1 MPPRAA
7 RKTAVPLPERLRR
20 LPSVDELLAH
30 DRLRELIEEVGR
42 PLVVAAARQT
52 VATLRGEIRRGLAET
67 ELAVRLAHLEQEVAA
82 ETRELLGLSLRPVIN
97 ATGVVLHTNLGRA
110 PLSRAAAERVAAVAT
125 QYSNLEFDLGRGA
138 RGRRDVHAGKFLDR
152 LLGAEASL
160 VVNNNAAAVLL
171 ALNTLAAGGEVVVSR
186 GELIEIGESF
196 RIPDIL
202 ARSGAKLVEV
212 GTTNRTRLAD
222 YARAI
227 TRQTRLVLRVHP
239 SNFRLVG
246 FTERP
251 ALEELAQLARHKRL
265 PLVEDLGSGLLVDL
279 APQGLDEPLAAA
291 SLGAGVDLVTF
302 SGDKLLGGPQAGIL
316 AGKRKLVEACR
327 RNPLFRALR
336 VDKMTY
342 AALEATLASFLRGAA
357 DDVPALRMI
366 RLTAEEIGARAETL
380 RAELAPALAGRAEVS
395 VRAGESVAGG
405 GSTPGT
411 ALPTK
416 LLVVAPRAMSAAEL
430 AARLRR
436 PDASGRPPVIARVEA
451 DRVLFDLRTVFP
463 EQEAALVAAL
473 RAALRD

>member
-1 MPPRAA
+1 M
-7 RKTAVPLPERLRR
+7 PLPERLRR

-42 PLVVAAARQT
+42 PLVVVAARQT

-251 ALEELAQLARHKRL
+251 ALEELVQLARRKRL

-291 SLGAGVDLVTF
+291 SLRAGVDLVTF

-380 RAELAPALAGRAEVS
+380 RAELAPALGGRAEVS

>member
-1 MPPRAA
+1 M
-7 RKTAVPLPERLRR
+7 PLPERLRR

-291 SLGAGVDLVTF
+291 SLRAGVDLVTF

-380 RAELAPALAGRAEVS
+380 RAELAPALGGRAEVS

-463 EQEAALVAAL
+463 EQEAALAAAL
-473 RAALRD
+473 RAAFS

>member
-380 RAELAPALAGRAEVS
+380 RAELAPALGGRAEVS

-463 EQEAALVAAL
+463 EQEAALAAAL
-473 RAALRD
+473 RAAFS

>member
-1 MPPRAA
+1 M
-7 RKTAVPLPERLRR
+7 PLPERLRR

-380 RAELAPALAGRAEVS
+380 RAELAPALGGRAEVS

>member
-251 ALEELAQLARHKRL
+251 ALEELAQLARRKRL

-380 RAELAPALAGRAEVS
+380 RAELAPALGGRAEVS

-463 EQEAALVAAL
+463 EQEAALAAAL
-473 RAALRD
+473 RAAFS